1 MIATKP
7 LFEELIHSLRNVIA
21 PAILDPYPRTQAYM
35 AAVIIEFLAH
45 QVEERSDI
53 AAGRSRAFASLFADL
68 AKMPGVSMGNK
79 AGGQHDDE
87 ARLAK
92 LIEDL
97 YAQRETIGEAAFVAA
112 HGRVR
117 RALRELLDLDLII
130 AGKSES

>member
-1 MIATKP
+1 MISAKP
-7 LFEELIHSLRNVIA
+7 LFEELILSLRNVIA
-21 PAILDPYPRTQAYM
+21 PAIPDPYPRTQAYM
-35 AAVIIEFLAH
+35 AAVILEFLAR

-53 AAGRSRAFASLFADL
+53 AAGRSRALASLFADL
-68 AKMPGVSMGNK
+68 AKIPGVSIGDR

-117 RALRELLDLDLII
+117 RALRELLDLDLMI
-130 AGKSES
+130 AGKSET